1 MDAMGKSK
9 KLYDEIVRLAYNLYE
24 QRGRVHGYHLE
35 DWLEAERIVLERH
48 AKEIGKEASTIG
60 STKGKKA
67 SAKSEAKT
75 LKTSKKTSESKS
87 ETKAKKSLTKKK
99 I

>member
-1 MDAMGKSK
+1 MRKNK
-9 KLYDEIVRLAYNLYE
+9 NLYGEIVEVAYDLYE
-24 QRGRVHGYHLE
+24 KRGSVHGCHLE

-48 AKEIGKEASTIG
+48 AKEIEKEASTIG

-67 SAKSEAKT
+67 SAKTEART
-75 LKTSKKTSESKS
+75 LKTSKRTSESRS
-87 ETKAKKSLTKKK
+87 ETKVKKSPAKKK